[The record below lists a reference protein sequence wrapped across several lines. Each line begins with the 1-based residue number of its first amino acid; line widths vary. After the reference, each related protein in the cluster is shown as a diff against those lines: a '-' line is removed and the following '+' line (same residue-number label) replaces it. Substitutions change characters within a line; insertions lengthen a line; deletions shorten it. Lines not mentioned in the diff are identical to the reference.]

1 MQTKPVV
8 AVLEDDKTL
17 QEAFKRWISGL
28 GFEPLVTS
36 DSGEIV
42 QAMKVKNIGL
52 LFVDCLLPGTSGVD
66 FIAELRKTYP
76 SQVLDVVMMSGIF
89 TDSQFVKETLRTT
102 QALGFLKKPF
112 ELSEAEK
119 FVKIKAVN
127 NEEAVQSSPLSLL
140 YHLRS
145 KKSPTIREISKGI
158 EALDE
163 VHGYDLPFL
172 IHFISDAKASGHLNV
187 TSRTEKTIFG
197 ISFSDGDIVSVDL
210 QDDSTLLG
218 KILVS
223 EGFILKEDLQ
233 IGLEEKNPKMIGAR
247 LIDMNLISPHAF
259 AICLHRQMVLRLSK
273 FIRDHFFQVNFVPAE
288 KIDTKHHIPKEQ
300 ILEMVHDW
308 CAGKISY
315 EWLKAHYERW
325 LVYSVIKSEKF
336 DSKHLVFSTPFIKAL
351 PGIVEQVVS
360 KDKLESFLESTGT
373 NEETVLR
380 AIHIL
385 IITGQLVLQPRSSEM
400 NPAERMKAIQR
411 ILLQVSGKSSIEK
424 YEVLVKMISAK
435 ESESEVVFREMRKLL
450 GPKPAEG
457 QMELLDSWTKLTA
470 ELDQVEKYIGSDTLE
485 NLRSKLQADSV
496 QKKIKAAA
504 LIDQAKN
511 LLARSQYQH
520 AAPLIKEA
528 SELDPHI
535 EQLRLYMLWSRVGLV
550 DPKTNLGQSELK
562 KIEMDLLQISPE
574 DKIEA
579 IYSFVS
585 GLYHKHLGN
594 VDIALSYFD
603 KAMVQD
609 AQFNPAKRELA
620 MLQPLKKGAK
630 DSILGSLF
638 KK

>member
-1 MQTKPVV
+1 MQAKSVI

-28 GFEPLVTS
+28 GFEPLVTA
-36 DSGEIV
+36 DSGEVV
-42 QAMKVKNIGL
+42 QALKVKNIGL

-66 FIAELRKTYP
+66 FIGELRRTYP

-89 TDSQFVKETLRTT
+89 TDAQFVKETLRTT
-102 QALGFLKKPF
+102 QAVGFLKKPF

-119 FVKIKAVN
+119 YVKIP
-127 NEEAVQSSPLSLL
+127 VQLPDEPGQTSPLALL
-140 YHLRS
+140 YSLRS
-145 KKSPTIREISKGI
+145 KKSPTIREITKGI

-187 TSRTEKTIFG
+187 TSLIEKTIFG

-233 IGLEEKNPKMIGAR
+233 IGLEDKNPKMIGAR
-247 LIDMNLISPHAF
+247 LIDLNLISPHAF
-259 AICLHRQMVLRLSK
+259 AICLHKQMVLRLSK

-288 KIDTKHHIPKEQ
+288 KIDTKHLIPKDQ

-308 CAGKISY
+308 TIGKISF

-325 LVYSVIKSEKF
+325 SQFHVVKSEKF
-336 DSKHLVFSTPFIKAL
+336 NQTHMVFQTPFIKAIPQIADKFTTL
-351 PGIVEQVVS
+351 G
-360 KDKLESFLESTGT
+360 KLESCLENSGINEEST
-373 NEETVLR
+373 LR
-380 AIHIL
+380 SLHLL
-385 IITGQLVLQPRSSEM
+385 IIIGQLNLQAPSIEM
-400 NPAERMKAIQR
+400 NPADRLKAIQR
-411 ILLQVSGKSSIEK
+411 ILLQINAKSLIEK
-424 YEVLVKMISAK
+424 YEVFVKMTSVK
-435 ESESEVVFREMRKLL
+435 ESENDVVFRDMKKLL
-450 GPKPAEG
+450 GTRPT
-457 QMELLDSWTKLTA
+457 DSQA
-470 ELDQVEKYIGSDTLE
+470 ELSVSWKKLNDEIAQVENYIQSDSLD

-496 QKKIKAAA
+496 QRKIKAAA

-511 LLARSQYQH
+511 LLARSQYQQ
-520 AAPLIKEA
+520 AAPIIREA
-528 SELDPHI
+528 SELDSQI
-535 EQLRLYMLWSRVGLV
+535 EQLRLYQLWSRVGLV
-550 DPKTNLGQSELK
+550 DPKTGAGQNELK
-562 KIEMDLLQISPE
+562 QIEIDLLQISPE

-594 VDIALSYFD
+594 IDLALSYFD
-603 KAMVQD
+603 KATIQD
-609 AQFNPAKRELA
+609 SQFNPAKRELS
-620 MLQPLKKGAK
+620 MLQPQKKGAK
-630 DSILGSLF
+630 DSLLGSLF